1 MKKLLIFVC
10 IFLFAFS
17 GFSETL
23 FIDPDDVKCEMS
35 DMLYGLFFEDINCAA
50 DGGLYPEILLN
61 RSFEYQ
67 SLLNPQ
73 RHDRYTGWRMIRIG
87 YGDSEWELRN
97 DNPIHA
103 NNETYLSV
111 SVKNGAVNLMNQGF
125 NGSAM
130 RGDVKVFK
138 DQKYD
143 LSLYARSD
151 DFEGEIVVSV
161 TNSGAVPVTETMR
174 IEPNDTWTKYEM
186 TVTAE
191 RDTNGFFTIEI
202 IGDGDV
208 DIDMASCMPS
218 DRTGKEWPGGG
229 IRTDIFET
237 LKDLN
242 PKFLRFPGGC
252 VAEGS
257 HFRSNFY
264 NWKDTVGPVETR
276 KENANTWGGMQTY
289 GIGFYEYFMM
299 CEALGACAVPVVHA
313 GVLCQ
318 AREIKEPLLSV
329 EETKAYAQDILDLI
343 EFATGDATSEW
354 GSLRAEMGHPDPF
367 ELKYIAIGNE
377 NWAASYF
384 TRYGILEKIVKEAYP
399 NITTI
404 VAAGPVAEG
413 GLINDSWNNIR
424 RSFSDSLVDEHYYMD
439 SGWFLKNTNRYDRYP
454 RTTKVFLGEFAAH
467 EPVQGSRRP
476 NNLYAALCEAAYLTG
491 IERNS
496 DLVEMCC
503 YAPLL
508 ARDGMVDW
516 TPNLIWFNE
525 KDVLLTPSFHIQ
537 KMFSENA
544 GDQVLNTGFD
554 LENVYHVVTK
564 TKDAIQIK
572 IVNVSED
579 EKCISIEIENGKTA
593 NAKVTELSGKRSD
606 TNSFVKPEKVVPVSF
621 ELEFENGESKI
632 TLKPMSCTIIVVPMK

>member
-1 MKKLLIFVC
+1 MKKLLIFIC

-35 DMLYGLFFEDINCAA
+35 DTLYGLFFEDINCAA

-125 NGSAM
+125 IGSAM

-202 IGDGDV
+202 IGDGNV

-242 PKFLRFPGGC
+242 PKYLRFPGGC

-299 CEALGACAVPVVHA
+299 CEALGAYAVPVVHA

-367 ELKYIAIGNE
+367 ELKYVAIGNE

-579 EKCISIEIENGKTA
+579 EKSIDIEIMNGKTEKA
-593 NAKVTELSGKRSD
+593 EVTELSGKRSD

-621 ELEFENGESKI
+621 ELEFENCESKI